1 MKSIG
6 KSFLKYVLTFVIVI
20 LLFIAT
26 LIISSLFPRDWIE
39 ENTLESAT
47 TLLQEGN
54 PNYVLD
60 MKLDN
65 YTDAL
70 MINTAYSINPNK
82 PFESAMLARKNYL
95 PEKEQT
101 VYPDSNGGLISS
113 ADGDYDIL
121 GELYKTVRHDISE
134 SYEYARYWHGYL
146 IILRP
151 LLIFF
156 NISQIKVIIGILL
169 ALLAFYLFMVLSKK
183 ILIKFCY
190 IIILALAFSDFFL
203 MGITLQGV
211 LTFVIS
217 MVASIIIYER
227 YDKIKNI
234 SMYFMV
240 IGMVTCFFDL
250 LTHPIITLGIP
261 ITVYLLLKQEKEHT
275 GLKENIK
282 LIIVNSIMWGIGYL
296 LTNLT
301 KWILVDV
308 FYRRNLINIAFEQ
321 FLFRSQ
327 AASVSDPKFLGEAVI
342 YNFEQAGI
350 RVYLFLAVIFI
361 YVIAY
366 LIRNYKV
373 MKFNVKAG
381 VPYLIIS
388 LMPIAW
394 YLLMNNHDVD
404 HSYFTYRG
412 LVVFYIGVGL
422 FLLKLLDNNPAS
434 EDGEKTRLEK

>member
-1 MKSIG
+1 MGTIT
-6 KSFLKYVLTFVIVI
+6 KSFLKYVLTFIIVI
-20 LLFIAT
+20 LIFVVT
-26 LIISSLFPRDWIE
+26 LIISSSFPRDWIE
-39 ENTLESAT
+39 ENTIESAI

-54 PNYVLD
+54 PNYILD

-70 MINTAYSINPNK
+70 MINTAYSINPCK
-82 PFESAMLARKNYL
+82 SFESIMLARKNYL
-95 PEKEQT
+95 PEREQT

-113 ADGDYDIL
+113 TDGDYNIL
-121 GELYKTVRHDISE
+121 GELYKTVQHDISE

-211 LTFVIS
+211 LTFIIS
-217 MVASIIIYER
+217 MVASIIICKQ
-227 YDKIKNI
+227 YDKIKRI

-282 LIIVNSIMWGIGYL
+282 LIIANSIMWGIGYL

-308 FYRRNLINIAFEQ
+308 FYERNLINIAFQQ

-327 AASVSDPKFLGEAVI
+327 ATDGINPKFFGEAII

-350 RVYLFLAVIFI
+350 RAYLFMTVIFI

-366 LIRNYKV
+366 LIRKYKV

-404 HSYFTYRG
+404 HRYFTYRG

-422 FLLKLLDNNPAS
+422 FLLKLIDNNLVPES
-434 EDGEKTRLEK
+434 KEKEKLRC

>member
-1 MKSIG
+1 MGTIT
-6 KSFLKYVLTFVIVI
+6 KSFLKYVLTFIIVI
-20 LLFIAT
+20 LIFVVT

-39 ENTLESAT
+39 ENTLKSAT
-47 TLLQEGN
+47 TLWKEGN

-70 MINTAYSINPNK
+70 MINTAYSINPNR
-82 PFESAMLARKNYL
+82 PFESIMLARKNYL
-95 PEKEQT
+95 PEKEQKIYQDT
-101 VYPDSNGGLISS
+101 NGGLASS
-113 ADGDYDIL
+113 ADGAYDIL
-121 GELYKTVRHDISE
+121 GELYKTVQHDISE

-156 NISQIKVIIGILL
+156 NISQIKVIMGILL
-169 ALLAFYLFMVLSKK
+169 ALLAFGLFTELNKK
-183 ILIKFCY
+183 IHIKFCY

-211 LTFVIS
+211 LTFIIS
-217 MVASIIIYER
+217 MVASIIICKQ
-227 YDKIKNI
+227 YDKIKRI

-282 LIIVNSIMWGIGYL
+282 LIIANSIMWGIGYL

-308 FYRRNLINIAFEQ
+308 FYERNLINIAFQQ

-327 AASVSDPKFLGEAVI
+327 ATDGINPKFFGEAII

-350 RVYLFLAVIFI
+350 RAYLFMTVIFI

-422 FLLKLLDNNPAS
+422 FLLKLIDNNLVPES
-434 EDGEKTRLEK
+434 KEKEKLRC

>member
-1 MKSIG
+1 M
-6 KSFLKYVLTFVIVI
+6 
-20 LLFIAT
+20 
-26 LIISSLFPRDWIE
+26 
-39 ENTLESAT
+39 
-47 TLLQEGN
+47 
-54 PNYVLD
+54 
-60 MKLDN
+60 M
-65 YTDAL
+65 
-70 MINTAYSINPNK
+70 
-82 PFESAMLARKNYL
+82 
-95 PEKEQT
+95 
-101 VYPDSNGGLISS
+101 
-113 ADGDYDIL
+113 
-121 GELYKTVRHDISE
+121 
-134 SYEYARYWHGYL
+134 
-146 IILRP
+146 
-151 LLIFF
+151 
-156 NISQIKVIIGILL
+156 
-169 ALLAFYLFMVLSKK
+169 LSKK
-183 ILIKFCY
+183 IPIKFCY

-217 MVASIIIYER
+217 MVASIIICKR